1 MQLKKN
7 MKKYVT
13 NMNSELPNWP
23 KPAQP
28 AQTSPNRPKPAQTSQ
43 NRLKFHIMFYKFF
56 ITLMS
61 SPRDFIYNGFLVI
74 GYYYLLE
81 SHCCK
86 VSKVGITSKYPLH
99 CSPFR
104 VEILVILTFLIAGL
118 FKNII

>member
-1 MQLKKN
+1 VRTEHGALVKST
-7 MKKYVT
+7 MKILSNFVT
-13 NMNSELPNWP
+13 FSENPNF
-23 KPAQP
+23 
-28 AQTSPNRPKPAQTSQ
+28 TGHSSTPNCSTDQ
-43 NRLKFHIMFYKFF
+43 NRLKSQIMLYKE
-56 ITLMS
+56 S
-61 SPRDFIYNGFLVI
+61 SPQDFIYNDFLVI

-118 FKNII
+118 FKNTI